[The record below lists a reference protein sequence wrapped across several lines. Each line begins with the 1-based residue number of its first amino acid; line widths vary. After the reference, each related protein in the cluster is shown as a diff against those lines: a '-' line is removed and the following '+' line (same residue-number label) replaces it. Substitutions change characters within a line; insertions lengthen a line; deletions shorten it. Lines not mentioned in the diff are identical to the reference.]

1 MYPAEKMWKSLRIIL
16 YIKNIF
22 IINYITQEEEK
33 YEYFFNF
40 TETQILLYKNVVKLS
55 WLFVLKII
63 TERR

>member
-40 TETQILLYKNVVKLS
+40 TETQIILYKNVVKLS

>member
-55 WLFVLKII
+55 WSFVLKII